1 MPGAA
6 LSRSFQLPEKSKGFG
21 VGRDFLGMI
30 SYAMKVLSLSYNDHL
45 NIDNACIRNAEV
57 EYLTEKIPVHNFT
70 LIERWKEWIGSSG
83 ERLMNDKQA
92 RQSSMEQQILQPD
105 LAIGGD
111 DRLFPSLLP
120 LKLKWS
126 TARVISTMAR
136 IHPIA
141 IPSDSPSNICLKF
154 IRAPVITKYSYLQHR
169 RRLGQASGQENRGQV
184 AGVEYGMSR

>member
-70 LIERWKEWIGSSG
+70 LIER
-83 ERLMNDKQA
+83 
-92 RQSSMEQQILQPD
+92 
-105 LAIGGD
+105 
-111 DRLFPSLLP
+111 
-120 LKLKWS
+120 
-126 TARVISTMAR
+126 
-136 IHPIA
+136 
-141 IPSDSPSNICLKF
+141 
-154 IRAPVITKYSYLQHR
+154 
-169 RRLGQASGQENRGQV
+169 
-184 AGVEYGMSR
+184 